1 MASNVEQHTLS
12 AKETRAALGDWVST
26 DQQARYS
33 IFRPSASADILLI
46 QTVKDVEQSKS
57 WADGAEMQ
65 VWQQYGSQYDAA
77 LAASDVALRLDELV
91 EEDCTYAVEIEVDAS
106 FHVEPHEELHF
117 VEGMAVRHFFFNSL
131 YPDRIAMGNDG
142 SVFANLFMHLK
153 RAHSKEESR
162 QTLEYGIVRDDGKTV
177 ALNELCELS
186 FAAGKVDSYVEAKI
200 AFKLNNIGS
209 FRLEVGLPGHDVPL
223 HTHAFAA
230 IREERRGD
238 EATLK
243 ELAVQRSEN
252 LGEYDE

>member
-91 EEDCTYAVEIEVDAS
+91 EEGAKSASSPKEVAESSDVIITMLTDSPDVEDVILQ
-106 FHVEPHEELHF
+106 PTGIL
-117 VEGMAVRHFFFNSL
+117 EG
-131 YPDRIAMGNDG
+131 
-142 SVFANLFMHLK
+142 LK
-153 RAHSKEESR
+153 ENAILIDMSTISP
-162 QTLEYGIVRDDGKTV
+162 
-177 ALNELCELS
+177 
-186 FAAGKVDSYVEAKI
+186 KVTQKI
-200 AFKLNNIGS
+200 ACL
-209 FRLEVGLPGHDVPL
+209 LERKGAHMLDAPVSGGLWGAVSGTLAIMVG
-223 HTHAFAA
+223 
-230 IREERRGD
+230 GD
-238 EATLK
+238 SG
-243 ELAVQRSEN
+243 R
-252 LGEYDE
+252 